1 MTTPDR
7 SPAFL
12 ACVAQCA
19 NTPEL
24 VAEFDRLSGTHLA
37 TLSQRSPLE
46 AMIDE
51 ATGRDAEALEA
62 FLSFVWEFV
71 YTPLQGGV

>member
-1 MTTPDR
+1 MSTPDR

-12 ACVAQCA
+12 AVLSQCA

-24 VAEFDRLSGTHLA
+24 VAEFDRLNGTHLA
-37 TLSQRSPLE
+37 TLDQRKPLD
-46 AMIDE
+46 ALIDD

-62 FLSFVWEFV
+62 FLSFVWECV
-71 YTPLQGGV
+71 YLPLQGGV